1 MPAGR
6 HPSEPPPAGPGP
18 RSGPRAL
25 LTGLPAFT
33 VVAAGQFFSI
43 LGTSMTGVALLI
55 WVWQRTGSATALAL
69 IGFLGFGPM
78 VLFSPLA
85 GALVDRWNRKLV
97 MMLSDLAAGVA
108 TIGLLTLYLLGHLQ
122 VWHLF
127 VAAFFT
133 GLFAAF
139 QFPAFSA
146 AVTLMIPKEHYSR
159 ASAMIGLAQSVAGV
173 FAPIAAGALIGVIG
187 LGGIMAIDLVTLSLA
202 LGALLLVRVPQP
214 QVSSAGVEARG
225 SLLKEAAYGFR
236 YILAR
241 PSLLGLQLVFFAGNF
256 LSSLTGTLAAPLVLA
271 RTANNALVLGTVQS
285 VGAAGAVL
293 GGLVLSAWRGPRRK
307 IHGVLLGWAGTFLIG
322 EILMGL
328 ARGLGGW
335 AIAVFAGALAGSL
348 INVSNQAIWQ
358 RKVPPDVQ
366 GRVFSVRLLI
376 AQVSGPMAMLVA
388 GPLADRVLEPG
399 MRAGGELAKVFG
411 GLVGTGPGAGIS
423 LLFVIA
429 GVLGTCV
436 ALGVYLI
443 RPVRDVETIIPDF
456 DEAKAAEA
464 A

>member
-1 MPAGR
+1 MR
-6 HPSEPPPAGPGP
+6 
-18 RSGPRAL
+18 RAL

-33 VVAAGQFFSI
+33 VVAVGQFFSI

-55 WVWQRTGSATALAL
+55 WAWRLTGSATALAL
-69 IGFLGFGPM
+69 IGFFGFGPM
-78 VLFSPLA
+78 VLFSPFA

-97 MMLSDLAAGVA
+97 MMLSDMAAGTA
-108 TIGLLTLYLLGHLQ
+108 TIGLLTLFLLGHLQ
-122 VWHLF
+122 IWHLF

-146 AVTLMIPKEHYSR
+146 AISLMIPKEHYSR

-173 FAPIAAGALIGVIG
+173 FAPVAAGALIGVIG
-187 LGGIMAIDLVTLSLA
+187 VGGIMAIDLVTLSLA

-214 QVSSAGVEARG
+214 EVSSAGAEARG
-225 SLLKEAAYGFR
+225 SLRKEAAYGFR

-256 LSSLTGTLAAPLVLA
+256 LASLTGTLAAPLILA
-271 RTANNALVLGTVQS
+271 RTGNNALALGTVQS

-293 GGLVLSAWRGPRRK
+293 AGLILSAWKGPRRK
-307 IHGVLLGWAGTFLIG
+307 IHGVLLGWAGLFLIS
-322 EILMGL
+322 EMLMGFS
-328 ARGLGGW
+328 RGPGGW
-335 AIAVFAGALAGSL
+335 SVAVFAGALVGTL

-376 AQVSGPMAMLVA
+376 AQVSGPTAMLLA

-399 MRAGGELAKVFG
+399 MRAGGALAKVFG
-411 GLVGTGPGAGIS
+411 GLVGTGPGTGIS

-436 ALGVYLI
+436 ALGAYLI
-443 RPVRDVETIIPDF
+443 RPIRDVETIIPDF
-456 DEAKAAEA
+456 DEAEKAEA